1 MHPVILF
8 AHGSGAGHDHPW
20 MQRWRLRLSDLGEV
34 FPLTYAYMEEGRRI
48 PPPVARLE
56 TEHIQQ
62 ATALAR
68 AHRDRPLLL
77 IGKSLGS
84 RVSVMIAARTP
95 AVATI
100 AFGYPLVSSG
110 RKATRRDAPL
120 RATPVPTLLIQG
132 TRDAMG
138 PIPDLVDLVADHPT
152 QSLRLRV
159 VDDGD
164 HSLECRKRPLRLA
177 GRNQDDVDDE
187 ILYDIRRFIR
197 SVLDTPGA

>member
-1 MHPVILF
+1 MRPVILF

-34 FPLTYAYMEEGRRI
+34 FPLTYAYMQEGRRI
-48 PPPVARLE
+48 PSPVARLE
-56 TEHIQQ
+56 IEHLKR

-68 AHRDRPLLL
+68 EHRNRPLLFV
-77 IGKSLGS
+77 GKSLGS
-84 RVSVMIAARTP
+84 RVSVMVADRSP
-95 AVATI
+95 AVATV
-100 AFGYPLVSSG
+100 AFGYPLVSRG
-110 RKATRRDAPL
+110 RKATRREAPL
-120 RATPVPTLLIQG
+120 RDTRVPTLLVQG
-132 TRDAMG
+132 TRDPMG

-152 QSLRLRV
+152 QSLRLRT

-187 ILYDIRRFIR
+187 ILYDIRRFLRTLVDI
-197 SVLDTPGA
+197 PGA

>member
-1 MHPVILF
+1 MRPVLLF

-34 FPLTYAYMEEGRRI
+34 VPLTYAYMAEGRRI

-56 TEHIQQ
+56 QEHIQSITDLQ
-62 ATALAR
+62 R
-68 AHRDRPLLL
+68 AYRDRPLLL
-77 IGKSLGS
+77 VGKSLGS
-84 RVSVMIAARTP
+84 RISVMVADRTR
-95 AVATI
+95 AVATV

-120 RATPVPTLLIQG
+120 RATTVPTLLIQG

-138 PIPDLVDLVADHPT
+138 PIPDLLDLVAEHPT
-152 QSLRLRV
+152 HALRLRV
-159 VDDGD
+159 VEDGD

-187 ILYDIRRFIR
+187 ILYDIRRFLR
-197 SVLDTPGA
+197 VYLDKPNA